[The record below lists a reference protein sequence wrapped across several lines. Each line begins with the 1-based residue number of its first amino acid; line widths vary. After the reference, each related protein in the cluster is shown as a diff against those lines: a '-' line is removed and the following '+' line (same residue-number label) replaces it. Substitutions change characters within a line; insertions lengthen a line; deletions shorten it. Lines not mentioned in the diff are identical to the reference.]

1 MKPMSFWNS
10 IVAVFFAAIGVV
22 MIALSRQF
30 PIDFGTGDPGSGF
43 WPVALGTIMIA
54 LSVLLFLQS
63 LISPAVKSKMVNLA
77 SVPNYKVYMVMGL
90 SVLFCVLVYLAG
102 FLAAAL
108 IFIYLVSGIIGDAG
122 HKERI
127 LTALIIVA
135 ALYIIFTL
143 ILKTSLPLPIFLR

>member
-1 MKPMSFWNS
+1 MSFWNS
-10 IVAVFFAAIGVV
+10 IVAVFFTAIGVV

-30 PIDFGTGDPGSGF
+30 PIDFGAGDPGSGF

-54 LSVLLFLQS
+54 LSVLLVIQS
-63 LISPAVKSKMVNLA
+63 LLSPTVKSKMVNLA
-77 SVPNYKVYMVMGL
+77 SEPHFKVYMVMGL

-108 IFIYLVSGIIGDAG
+108 IFIYLVTGVLGDAG

-143 ILKTSLPLPIFLR
+143 VLKTSLPLPIFLR